1 MVGVLLD
8 LLLKWSCSG
17 LRSAKIYNG
26 SKSIARI
33 GFLSFTYINF
43 TLKVRIIS
51 LYLSYLFPI
60 TEKYYKVIQNN
71 TDLHLLRCVKNVIE
85 STENHIHNG

>member
-51 LYLSYLFPI
+51 VSI
-60 TEKYYKVIQNN
+60 
-71 TDLHLLRCVKNVIE
+71 
-85 STENHIHNG
+85 